1 MENLAL
7 FRVRTDADNS
17 WFSLFLDEFERLYL
31 GKIKL
36 LVKNVEAGTD
46 EINRQK
52 YEMGIYGKLRINSF
66 LDREKHVAL
75 LNNWTERNVGLI
87 TETNT
92 EQVRKLEGFFKDS
105 AFSGVRAKALE
116 SGVAEIL
123 ARTQSRIELI
133 ALDQVQKLGG
143 QLDQLR
149 QTSAGIEGYYW
160 RSARDERVRAK
171 HAELEGQYFRWDSPP
186 LEGHP
191 GHPIRCRCDAE
202 PAIDRLIG
210 ADETE
215 IDRLNEERNKKA
227 KSKSRAYHALLQKQS
242 A

>member
-1 MENLAL
+1 M
-7 FRVRTDADNS
+7 DADNTRFNS
-17 WFSLFLDEFERLYL
+17 FLDEFERLYL
-31 GKIKL
+31 GKIRL
-36 LVKNVEAGTD
+36 LVTNVEAGTD

-52 YEMGIYGKLRINSF
+52 YEMGIYGKLAINSF
-66 LDREKHVAL
+66 LDRDKHKTL
-75 LNNWTERNVGLI
+75 LNNWVERNVGLI

-92 EQVRKLEGFFKDS
+92 EQVKKLEGLFRDS

-186 LEGHP
+186 DEGHP
-191 GHPIRCRCDAE
+191 GQAIRCRCDAE
-202 PAIDRLIG
+202 PAIDKLIG
-210 ADETE
+210 ESETE
-215 IDRLNEERNKKA
+215 IDRLNEDRNQKA
-227 KSKSRAYHALLQKQS
+227 KSKSRAYQALLHKKTK
-242 A
+242 